1 MTKKQQTIGS
11 ILGLII
17 GIICGV
23 AGTAYAMGADKQRVN
38 DTLAAHALTMITLQN
53 DDVSHEKAI
62 QQELN
67 RFTEII
73 ASPITLLQSSIIK
86 LTADIANLRTDVQV
100 LKALMERM
108 ESDRITSD

>member
-1 MTKKQQTIGS
+1 MTNKQQAIGS
-11 ILGLII
+11 ILGLVI
-17 GIICGV
+17 GVIGGV

-38 DTLAAHALTMITLQN
+38 DTLAAHALTMVTMQN
-53 DDVSHEKAI
+53 EDVAHKEAI
-62 QQELN
+62 QKELD
-67 RFTEII
+67 RFAEII

-108 ESDRITSD
+108 ESELKTQD

>member
-1 MTKKQQTIGS
+1 MTKKQNTAYGICALF
-11 ILGLII
+11 LGLI
-17 GIICGV
+17 GGV
-23 AGTAYAMGADKQRVN
+23 AGTAFALGADKQRVN

-67 RFTEII
+67 RFVEVI

-86 LTADIANLRTDVQV
+86 LTADVANLRTDVQV

-108 ESDRITSD
+108 ESELRTQG

>member
-1 MTKKQQTIGS
+1 MTKNQQAIGS

-17 GIICGV
+17 GIIGGV

-38 DTLAAHALTMITLQN
+38 DTLAAHALTMVTLRN
-53 DDVSHEKAI
+53 ENVDNKEAI
-62 QQELN
+62 QKELD
-67 RFTEII
+67 RFVEII

-86 LTADIANLRTDVQV
+86 LTDDIADLRTDVQV

-108 ESDRITSD
+108 EIDRRTSG